1 MSALIWILSLL
12 ILAPS
17 RPPDNVSAIANS
29 STVIDISW
37 DEVPPIDQN
46 GIITMYTVYYSPMET
61 FNGIIGPNL
70 TNVSASQ
77 FSVRLL
83 GLEEFVNYSIA
94 VQAFTEVGPSNFSE
108 EIVLS
113 TPDDGKYYVY
123 AHIRIND

>member
-1 MSALIWILSLL
+1 M
-12 ILAPS
+12 
-17 RPPDNVSAIANS
+17 ANS
-29 STVIDISW
+29 PIVIDVSW
-37 DEVPPIDQN
+37 QEVPPIHQN

-61 FNGIIGPNL
+61 FNGTIGPNL

-94 VQAFTEVGPSNFSE
+94 VQAFTEVGSSNFSE

-113 TPDDGKYYVY
+113 TLDNGKYLL
-123 AHIRIND
+123 ITCIDCL